1 LNSRSNCLYPR
12 TSCLRRTGQK
22 TWYRTREVLPEEV
35 ELELELLEEPL
46 DELLED
52 PFEELFEPPELELL
66 EDTAGPPRSL
76 KVFSF

>member
-1 LNSRSNCLYPR
+1 MVAVRASCHSNCRLNSRSNCLYPR

-52 PFEELFEPPELELL
+52 PFEELFSR
-66 EDTAGPPRSL
+66 RS
-76 KVFSF
+76 